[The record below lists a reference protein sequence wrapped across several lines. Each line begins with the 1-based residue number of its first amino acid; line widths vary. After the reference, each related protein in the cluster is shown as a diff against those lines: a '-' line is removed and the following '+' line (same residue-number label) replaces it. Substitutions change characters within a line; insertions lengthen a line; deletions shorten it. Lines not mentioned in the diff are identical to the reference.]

1 LIETFRFYHVV
12 YDKYILTTIVDS
24 IKKEGLVD
32 IHIKLIAIKSK
43 KSWKIT
49 KGELLTTSGPY
60 PWSIVT
66 QIYSIRRR

>member
-1 LIETFRFYHVV
+1 LQCTSKLADDCQSFHVNP
-12 YDKYILTTIVDS
+12 
-24 IKKEGLVD
+24 LVD

-60 PWSIVT
+60 PWSIRAGRLDRDIQVLP
-66 QIYSIRRR
+66 RCL